1 LTKERAERRRQ
12 IELKAWEIERYMQYI
27 EKQSYEFNK
36 NWLDIM
42 QLQEWK
48 TCEENND
55 KYEAGTSEEAVKIL
69 KRAE

>member
-1 LTKERAERRRQ
+1 
-12 IELKAWEIERYMQYI
+12 MQYT